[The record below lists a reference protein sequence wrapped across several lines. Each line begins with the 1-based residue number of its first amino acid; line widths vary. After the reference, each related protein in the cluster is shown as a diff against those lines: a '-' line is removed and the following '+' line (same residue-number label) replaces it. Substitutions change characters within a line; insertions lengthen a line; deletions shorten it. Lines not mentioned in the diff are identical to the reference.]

1 MTKNEQIDNFIQV
14 FETSQDIE
22 EQFSMF
28 YNREDVQTFISEN
41 LGFVPMWQK
50 IN

>member
-41 LGFVPMWQK
+41 LGFVSM
-50 IN
+50 